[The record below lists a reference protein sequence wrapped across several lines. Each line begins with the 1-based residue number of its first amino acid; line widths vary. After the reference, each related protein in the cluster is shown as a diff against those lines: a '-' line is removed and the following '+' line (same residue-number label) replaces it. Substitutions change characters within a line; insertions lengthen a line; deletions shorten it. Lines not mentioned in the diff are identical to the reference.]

1 MGILICILLLV
12 LGLLSV
18 YYLANKSEAVS
29 SNFVEYDL
37 KDTDS
42 IKDYKLEELKEF
54 NNGLNVIV
62 NYDNNNFKY
71 LEGKY
76 TDRVINNDEDIIYSL
91 YNIKSIM
98 GTTNPAKEFQFVS
111 KEAVGKEYVYKFKQ
125 INNGRSVIGNEII
138 VSVKDNNPYNIVGRY
153 TPIDDSRIKYSVNI
167 NEALNIVQKQSSGM
181 GNNYKY
187 EKVIYI
193 YNDGSYSGAWSIEI
207 NNKFDKTKDKV
218 VYINAET
225 GKIIKEIP
233 LYNTK

>member
-71 LEGKY
+71 
-76 TDRVINNDEDIIYSL
+76 
-91 YNIKSIM
+91 
-98 GTTNPAKEFQFVS
+98 
-111 KEAVGKEYVYKFKQ
+111 
-125 INNGRSVIGNEII
+125 
-138 VSVKDNNPYNIVGRY
+138 
-153 TPIDDSRIKYSVNI
+153 
-167 NEALNIVQKQSSGM
+167 
-181 GNNYKY
+181 
-187 EKVIYI
+187 
-193 YNDGSYSGAWSIEI
+193 
-207 NNKFDKTKDKV
+207 
-218 VYINAET
+218 
-225 GKIIKEIP
+225 
-233 LYNTK
+233 